1 LQGVVFAN
9 KIDRKTKTY
18 LMNEAMVGT
27 ADRNKEKL
35 YENEELQAE
44 LRQRVGDDPSALA
57 FEAQGLNLTTTHL
70 GFILAGRNHVER
82 VIDEDI
88 DAEFVE
94 AHGKDLSAKN
104 ADPADYERRRKIAL
118 ETVRLSSDDSLTGR
132 ECVSRTLGSARE
144 SAMHATRWKEAGAN
158 ILGRCCHS
166 SGSPSSL
173 LWYPLQ
179 NSERVSAE

>member
-1 LQGVVFAN
+1 MDA
-9 KIDRKTKTY
+9 RKSCKYQAAVSPAAPAATSPGAGA
-18 LMNEAMVGT
+18 LAEASETWAFPG
-27 ADRNKEKL
+27 A
-35 YENEELQAE
+35 
-44 LRQRVGDDPSALA
+44 PSALA

-144 SAMHATRWKEAGAN
+144 SAMHYRQKRHVAHVTLDNEIKG
-158 ILGRCCHS
+158 
-166 SGSPSSL
+166 
-173 LWYPLQ
+173 
-179 NSERVSAE
+179 